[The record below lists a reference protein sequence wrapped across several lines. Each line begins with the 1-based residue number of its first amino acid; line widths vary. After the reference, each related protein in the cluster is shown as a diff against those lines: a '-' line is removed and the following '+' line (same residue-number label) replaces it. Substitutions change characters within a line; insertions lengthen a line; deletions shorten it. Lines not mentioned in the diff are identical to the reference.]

1 MKNINEFFFIFLF
14 FLTIN
19 FSLSTKVISK
29 ESWLLDKN
37 LSSIE
42 FELPVLFANNVQGKF
57 EEINGIIEIDL
68 ANKENNKAIFS
79 VKINSINMNYKKY
92 KNLLLSDIFFDSYN
106 FPVALVDTKKFSYKN
121 ENEFSLEV
129 ELTIKGKTEIV
140 PLDIEIIHLANELIQ
155 IKTDLD
161 FSRTLFNIG
170 TGKWKSTAIL
180 KDKGVIKTNLFLFKQ
195 E

>member
-1 MKNINEFFFIFLF
+1 MNFFFIFLF

-92 KNLLLSDIFFDSYN
+92 KNLLLSDIFFNSYN

>member
-1 MKNINEFFFIFLF
+1 MNFFFIFLF
-14 FLTIN
+14 LLIIN

>member
-1 MKNINEFFFIFLF
+1 MNFFFIFLF

-42 FELPVLFANNVQGKF
+42 FELPVLFANNIQGKF

-140 PLDIEIIHLANELIQ
+140 FLDIEIIHLANELIQ

>member
-1 MKNINEFFFIFLF
+1 MNFFFIFLF

-92 KNLLLSDIFFDSYN
+92 KNLLLRDIFFDSYN

>member
-1 MKNINEFFFIFLF
+1 MNFFFIFLF

-19 FSLSTKVISK
+19 FSISTKVISK

-57 EEINGIIEIDL
+57 EEINGVIEIDL

>member
-1 MKNINEFFFIFLF
+1 MNFFFIFLF

-42 FELPVLFANNVQGKF
+42 FELPVLFANNVKGKF

>member
-1 MKNINEFFFIFLF
+1 MNFFFNFLF

>member
-1 MKNINEFFFIFLF
+1 MNFFFIFLF
-14 FLTIN
+14 FLNIN

-79 VKINSINMNYKKY
+79 AKINSINMNYKKY

>member
-1 MKNINEFFFIFLF
+1 MNFFFIFLF

-19 FSLSTKVISK
+19 FFLSTKVISK

-79 VKINSINMNYKKY
+79 AKINSINMNYKKY

-121 ENEFSLEV
+121 QNEFSLEV

>member
-1 MKNINEFFFIFLF
+1 MNFFFIFLF

-161 FSRTLFNIG
+161 FSRTLFNVG
-170 TGKWKSTAIL
+170 TEKRKPTAIL
-180 KDKGVIKTNLFLFKQ
+180 KDKGVIKTNLCLSKQ

>member
-1 MKNINEFFFIFLF
+1 MNFFFIFLF

-155 IKTDLD
+155 IKTDLN

>member
-1 MKNINEFFFIFLF
+1 MNFFFIFLF

-29 ESWLLDKN
+29 ECWLLDKN

>member
-1 MKNINEFFFIFLF
+1 MNFFFIFLF

-19 FSLSTKVISK
+19 FSISTKVISK

-170 TGKWKSTAIL
+170 AGKWKSTAIL
-180 KDKGVIKTNLFLFKQ
+180 KDKGIIKTNLFLFKQ

>member
-1 MKNINEFFFIFLF
+1 MNFFFIFLF

-170 TGKWKSTAIL
+170 AGKWKSTAIL
-180 KDKGVIKTNLFLFKQ
+180 KDKGIIKTNLFLFKQ

>member
-1 MKNINEFFFIFLF
+1 
-14 FLTIN
+14 
-19 FSLSTKVISK
+19 
-29 ESWLLDKN
+29 
-37 LSSIE
+37 
-42 FELPVLFANNVQGKF
+42 
-57 EEINGIIEIDL
+57 
-68 ANKENNKAIFS
+68 
-79 VKINSINMNYKKY
+79 MNYKKY

-121 ENEFSLEV
+121 ENKFSLEV

>member
-1 MKNINEFFFIFLF
+1 MNFFFIFLF

-19 FSLSTKVISK
+19 FSISTKVISK

-68 ANKENNKAIFS
+68 ENKENNKAIFS

-92 KNLLLSDIFFDSYN
+92 KNLLLSDIFFNSYN

>member
-1 MKNINEFFFIFLF
+1 MNFFFIFLF

-79 VKINSINMNYKKY
+79 VKMNSINMNYKKY

-121 ENEFSLEV
+121 ENEFSLEA

>member
-1 MKNINEFFFIFLF
+1 MNFFFIFLF

-79 VKINSINMNYKKY
+79 VNINSINMNYKKY
-92 KNLLLSDIFFDSYN
+92 KNLLLSEIFFDSYN

>member
-1 MKNINEFFFIFLF
+1 MNFFFIFLF

-19 FSLSTKVISK
+19 FSISTKVISK

-42 FELPVLFANNVQGKF
+42 FQLPVLFANNVQGKF

-68 ANKENNKAIFS
+68 ANKKNNKAIFS

-121 ENEFSLEV
+121 ENKFSLEV

>member
-1 MKNINEFFFIFLF
+1 MNFFFIFLF

-79 VKINSINMNYKKY
+79 VNINSINMNYKKY

>member
-1 MKNINEFFFIFLF
+1 MNFFFIFLF

-19 FSLSTKVISK
+19 FSISTKVISK

-68 ANKENNKAIFS
+68 ANKKNNKAIFS

>member
-1 MKNINEFFFIFLF
+1 MNFFFIFLF

-129 ELTIKGKTEIV
+129 ELTIKDKTEIV

>member
-1 MKNINEFFFIFLF
+1 MNFFFIFLF

-68 ANKENNKAIFS
+68 TNKENNKAIFS

>member
-1 MKNINEFFFIFLF
+1 MNFFFIFLF

-79 VKINSINMNYKKY
+79 VKMNSINMNYKKY

>member
-1 MKNINEFFFIFLF
+1 MNFFFIFLF

>member
-1 MKNINEFFFIFLF
+1 MNFFFTLLF

>member
-1 MKNINEFFFIFLF
+1 MNFFFIFLF

-68 ANKENNKAIFS
+68 ENKENNKAIFS
-79 VKINSINMNYKKY
+79 VKINTINMNYKKY

>member
-1 MKNINEFFFIFLF
+1 MNFFFIFLF

-92 KNLLLSDIFFDSYN
+92 KDILLSDIFFDSYN

-121 ENEFSLEV
+121 ENEFSLDV

-180 KDKGVIKTNLFLFKQ
+180 KDKGVIRTNLFLFKQ

>member
-1 MKNINEFFFIFLF
+1 MNFFFIFLF

-79 VKINSINMNYKKY
+79 VKIDSINMNYKKY

>member
-1 MKNINEFFFIFLF
+1 MNFFFIFLF
-14 FLTIN
+14 LLTIN

>member
-1 MKNINEFFFIFLF
+1 MNFFFILLF

-68 ANKENNKAIFS
+68 ENKENNKAIFS
-79 VKINSINMNYKKY
+79 VKINTINMNYKKY

-140 PLDIEIIHLANELIQ
+140 PLDIEIKQLANELIQ

>member
-1 MKNINEFFFIFLF
+1 MNFFFIFLF

-19 FSLSTKVISK
+19 ISLSTKVISK

-57 EEINGIIEIDL
+57 EEINGIVEIDL

-106 FPVALVDTKKFSYKN
+106 FPVALVDTKKFLYKN

-180 KDKGVIKTNLFLFKQ
+180 RDKGVIKTNLFLFKK

>member
-1 MKNINEFFFIFLF
+1 MNFFFIFLF

-79 VKINSINMNYKKY
+79 VKINSVNMNYKKY

-121 ENEFSLEV
+121 ENKFSLEV

>member
-1 MKNINEFFFIFLF
+1 MNFFFIFLF

-19 FSLSTKVISK
+19 FSISTKVISK

-79 VKINSINMNYKKY
+79 VKINSVNMNYKKY

>member
-1 MKNINEFFFIFLF
+1 MNFFFIFLF

-68 ANKENNKAIFS
+68 ANKKNNKAIFS

-92 KNLLLSDIFFDSYN
+92 KNLLLSDIFFNSYN

>member
-1 MKNINEFFFIFLF
+1 MNFFFIFLF

-68 ANKENNKAIFS
+68 TNKENNKAIFS

-195 E
+195 D

>member
-1 MKNINEFFFIFLF
+1 MNFFFIFLF
-14 FLTIN
+14 FLTIS

-68 ANKENNKAIFS
+68 ENKENNKAIFS

>member
-1 MKNINEFFFIFLF
+1 MNFFFIFLF

-57 EEINGIIEIDL
+57 EEINGVIEIDL
-68 ANKENNKAIFS
+68 TNKENNKAIFS

-195 E
+195 D